1 MTVRD
6 MVRPTLAA
14 TRERVKALGVAIDPR
29 RLRLYDHPTVMAS
42 SKPTQRPIADVE
54 ELVAHFRAGF
64 KPRANARVGME
75 HEKVGALSD
84 GRAPGYELIAR
95 LLEAMAVRGWHRIGE
110 HGRLI
115 ALERPICGTITL
127 EPGGQV
133 EHSGAPWPTSA
144 EAVHDNN
151 KHMDELLP
159 LAAELGI
166 SFLAVGFRPF
176 GTLEDVPWMPK
187 GRYKVMRAYLPSRGR
202 LAHEMMKRTATV
214 QANLDYSDEADA
226 MQMLRLGLG
235 LSSLV
240 TAMFAASP
248 LVDGRPSGYQSY
260 RAACWLET
268 DPDRCGL
275 LPFAFEPRAGFRDYV
290 EWALD
295 VPMFFLYRDGEYRAL
310 DERVTFRRFLREG
323 LAGERAQPSD
333 WELHLSTLFPEVR
346 LKRYVE
352 VRQADAGSR
361 ELVSALPPLWRGL
374 LYDPEAARAAWSLV
388 SGWTMDERQA
398 LYRATPREGLRATVR
413 GIPLRQLCKELVAIS
428 KAGLGRLNA
437 VDGVRLLAPLEQVIE
452 EGRTQSD
459 RILDEYARANGD
471 TSRLIEAL
479 RLK

>member
-1 MTVRD
+1 M
-6 MVRPTLAA
+6 A
-14 TRERVKALGVAIDPR
+14 ERI
-29 RLRLYDHPTVMAS
+29 
-42 SKPTQRPIADVE
+42 QRPIASVD
-54 ELVAHFRAGF
+54 ELVAHFRAGA
-64 KPRANARVGME
+64 KPRASARVGME
-75 HEKVGALSD
+75 HEKVGVLAD
-84 GRAPGYELIAR
+84 GRAPDYPVIAR
-95 LLEAMAVRGWHRIGE
+95 LLEAMAARGWHRIEERGQ
-110 HGRLI
+110 LI
-115 ALERPICGTITL
+115 ALERPVCGTLTL

-133 EHSGAPWPTSA
+133 EHSGAPWPTSV

-159 LAAELGI
+159 LAAELGL
-166 SFLAVGFRPF
+166 SFLAAGFRPL
-176 GTLEDVPWMPK
+176 GTLDDVPWMPK
-187 GRYKVMRAYLPSRGR
+187 GRYRVMRSYLPSRGR

-235 LSSLV
+235 VSSLV
-240 TAMFAASP
+240 TALFAASP
-248 LVDGRPSGYQSY
+248 LVDGKPSGYQSY

-275 LPFAFEPRAGFRDYV
+275 LPFAFDEGAGFRDYA

-295 VPMFFLYRDGEYRAL
+295 VPMFFLYREGEYRPLA
-310 DERVTFRRFLREG
+310 ERVTFRRFLRDG
-323 LAGERAQPSD
+323 LDGERALPSD

-352 VRQADAGSR
+352 VRQADASTR

-374 LYDPEAARAAWSLV
+374 LYDGDAARAAWALV

-413 GIPLRQLCKELVAIS
+413 GVPIRQHCKELVAIA
-428 KAGLGRLNA
+428 KGGLTRLGA
-437 VDGVRLLAPLEQVIE
+437 ADGARLLAPLDQIVE
-452 EGRTQSD
+452 EGRTQAD
-459 RILDEYARANGD
+459 RIVEEHERANGD
-471 TSRLIEAL
+471 TACLIEAL